1 VKILLDDPRL
11 DVDRTEKHVRLH
23 LSHPVMCC
31 VALLP
36 FTEAVCSLTY
46 LPTYVSSIGPSS
58 HPCRLLAR

>member
-31 VALLP
+31 IALL
-36 FTEAVCSLTY
+36 CSLSLKQCVHSPTY
-46 LPTYVSSIGPSS
+46 LPTY
-58 HPCRLLAR
+58 LL